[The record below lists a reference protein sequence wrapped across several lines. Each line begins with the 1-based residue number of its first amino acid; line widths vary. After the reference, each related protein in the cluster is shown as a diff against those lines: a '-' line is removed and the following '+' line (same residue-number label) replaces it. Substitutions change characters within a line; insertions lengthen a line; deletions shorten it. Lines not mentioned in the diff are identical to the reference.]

1 MVSLIYSKGVILWG
15 GGYMFDEITNL
26 VTSLGFPIVCV
37 IACAYFINYIIKAE
51 REENQ
56 KREEKYIETINQFSV
71 VMDKVNDNLIANNKR
86 LEYIENKL
94 DEVCA
99 DKEK

>member
-1 MVSLIYSKGVILWG
+1 MV
-15 GGYMFDEITNL
+15 DEITNL
-26 VTSLGFPIVCV
+26 VTTLGFPIVCV

-56 KREEKYIETINQFSV
+56 KREEKYIETINNFSV
-71 VMDKVNDNLIANNKR
+71 VLDKVNDNLIANNKR

>member
-1 MVSLIYSKGVILWG
+1 
-15 GGYMFDEITNL
+15 MFDEIANL
-26 VTSLGFPIVCV
+26 VTTLGFPIVCV

-56 KREEKYIETINQFSV
+56 KREEKYIETINKFSV

-94 DEVCA
+94 DEVCIN
-99 DKEK
+99 KK

>member
-1 MVSLIYSKGVILWG
+1 MNDVVTL
-15 GGYMFDEITNL
+15 ITN
-26 VTSLGFPIVCV
+26 LGFPIVCV

-56 KREEKYIETINQFSV
+56 KREEKYINTINNFSV
-71 VMDKVNDNLIANNKR
+71 VLDKVNDNLTTNNKR

-94 DEVCA
+94 DEVCF
-99 DKEK
+99 DEEK

>member
-1 MVSLIYSKGVILWG
+1 MN
-15 GGYMFDEITNL
+15 EITNL
-26 VTSLGFPIVCV
+26 ITNLGFPIVCV

-56 KREEKYIETINQFSV
+56 KREEKYIETINKFSTV
-71 VMDKVNDNLIANNKR
+71 LEKVNDNICTNNKR

-94 DEVCA
+94 DEVCC
-99 DKEK
+99 DIIK

>member
-1 MVSLIYSKGVILWG
+1 MGIE
-15 GGYMFDEITNL
+15 EITSAI
-26 VTSLGFPIVCV
+26 TTLGFPIICV
-37 IACAYFINYIIKAE
+37 IACAYFINNMIKAQ

-56 KREEKYIETINQFSV
+56 NREEKYIETINQFSI

>member
-1 MVSLIYSKGVILWG
+1 MNEVVNL
-15 GGYMFDEITNL
+15 ITN
-26 VTSLGFPIVCV
+26 LGFPIVCV

-56 KREEKYIETINQFSV
+56 KREEKYIETINKFSDV
-71 VMDKVNDNLIANNKR
+71 LEKVNDNLSANNKR

-94 DEVCA
+94 DEVCCSEI
-99 DKEK
+99 K

>member
-1 MVSLIYSKGVILWG
+1 MTN
-15 GGYMFDEITNL
+15 EITNL
-26 VTSLGFPIVCV
+26 ITNLGFPIVCV

-56 KREEKYIETINQFSV
+56 KREEKYIETINKFSTV
-71 VMDKVNDNLIANNKR
+71 LEKVNDNISTNNKR

-94 DEVCA
+94 DEVCS
-99 DKEK
+99 DKDE

>member
-1 MVSLIYSKGVILWG
+1 
-15 GGYMFDEITNL
+15 MFDEITNL
-26 VTSLGFPIVCV
+26 VTTLGFPIVCV

-56 KREEKYIETINQFSV
+56 KREEKYIETINKFSV

-94 DEVCA
+94 DEVCV

>member
-1 MVSLIYSKGVILWG
+1 
-15 GGYMFDEITNL
+15 MFDEIANL
-26 VTSLGFPIVCV
+26 VTTLGFPIVCV

-56 KREEKYIETINQFSV
+56 KREEKYIETIDQFSV

-94 DEVCA
+94 DEVCV

>member
-1 MVSLIYSKGVILWG
+1 
-15 GGYMFDEITNL
+15 MFEEITKL
-26 VTSLGFPIVCV
+26 ITTLGFPIVCV

-56 KREEKYIETINQFSV
+56 KREEKYIETINKFSDV
-71 VMDKVNDNLIANNKR
+71 LEKVNDNLSANNKR

-94 DEVCA
+94 DEVCC
-99 DKEK
+99 DIIK

>member
-1 MVSLIYSKGVILWG
+1 ML
-15 GGYMFDEITNL
+15 DEIVNL
-26 VTSLGFPIVCV
+26 VTTLGFPIVCV

-56 KREEKYIETINQFSV
+56 KREEKYIDTINKFSV
-71 VMDKVNDNLIANNKR
+71 VLDKVNDNLIANNKR

-94 DEVCA
+94 DEICV

>member
-1 MVSLIYSKGVILWG
+1 MNDVVNL
-15 GGYMFDEITNL
+15 ITN
-26 VTSLGFPIVCV
+26 LGFPIVCV

-56 KREEKYIETINQFSV
+56 KREEKYIETINNFSV
-71 VMDKVNDNLIANNKR
+71 VMDKVNDNLINNNKR

-94 DEVCA
+94 DEVCFEE
-99 DKEK
+99 EK

>member
-1 MVSLIYSKGVILWG
+1 
-15 GGYMFDEITNL
+15 MFDEISNL
-26 VTSLGFPIVCV
+26 VTTLGFPIVCV

-56 KREEKYIETINQFSV
+56 KREEKYIDTINKFSV

>member
-1 MVSLIYSKGVILWG
+1 
-15 GGYMFDEITNL
+15 MFDEITNL
-26 VTSLGFPIVCV
+26 VTTLGFPIVCV

-56 KREEKYIETINQFSV
+56 KREEKYIETINKFSV

-99 DKEK
+99 DMVK

>member
-1 MVSLIYSKGVILWG
+1 
-15 GGYMFDEITNL
+15 MFDEIVNL

-37 IACAYFINYIIKAE
+37 IGCAYFINYIIKAE

-56 KREEKYIETINQFSV
+56 KREEKYIDTINKFSV
-71 VMDKVNDNLIANNKR
+71 VLDKVNDNLIANNKR

-94 DEVCA
+94 DEVCI
-99 DKEK
+99 DKEN

>member
-1 MVSLIYSKGVILWG
+1 
-15 GGYMFDEITNL
+15 MFDEIVNL
-26 VTSLGFPIVCV
+26 VTTLGFPIVCV

-71 VMDKVNDNLIANNKR
+71 VMDKVNDNLITNNKR

>member
-1 MVSLIYSKGVILWG
+1 
-15 GGYMFDEITNL
+15 MFEEITNL
-26 VTSLGFPIVCV
+26 VTTLGFPIVCV

-56 KREEKYIETINQFSV
+56 KREEKYIETINKFSDV
-71 VMDKVNDNLIANNKR
+71 LEKVNDNLSANNKR

-94 DEVCA
+94 DEVCC
-99 DKEK
+99 DIIK

>member
-1 MVSLIYSKGVILWG
+1 
-15 GGYMFDEITNL
+15 MFEEITNL
-26 VTSLGFPIVCV
+26 VTTLGFPIVCV

-56 KREEKYIETINQFSV
+56 KREEKYIETINKFSV

-99 DKEK
+99 DKKK

>member
-1 MVSLIYSKGVILWG
+1 MEDIV
-15 GGYMFDEITNL
+15 NL
-26 VTSLGFPIVCV
+26 VTNLGFPIVCV

-56 KREEKYIETINQFSV
+56 KREEKYIETINKFSD
-71 VMDKVNDNLIANNKR
+71 VMDKVNDNLINNNKR

-94 DEVCA
+94 DEICV
-99 DKEK
+99 DIEK

>member
-1 MVSLIYSKGVILWG
+1 MDEVTSLI
-15 GGYMFDEITNL
+15 TN
-26 VTSLGFPIVCV
+26 LGFPIVCV

-56 KREEKYIETINQFSV
+56 KREEKYIETINKFSDV
-71 VMDKVNDNLIANNKR
+71 LEKVNDNLSANNKR

-94 DEVCA
+94 DEVCCTEM
-99 DKEK
+99 K

>member
-1 MVSLIYSKGVILWG
+1 MFEEISTLI
-15 GGYMFDEITNL
+15 T
-26 VTSLGFPIVCV
+26 TLGFPIVCV

>member
-1 MVSLIYSKGVILWG
+1 
-15 GGYMFDEITNL
+15 MFNEITNL
-26 VTSLGFPIVCV
+26 VTTLGFPIVCV

-94 DEVCA
+94 DEVCV

>member
-1 MVSLIYSKGVILWG
+1 MNDVVNL
-15 GGYMFDEITNL
+15 ITN
-26 VTSLGFPIVCV
+26 LGFPIVCV

-56 KREEKYIETINQFSV
+56 KREEKYIETINNFSV
-71 VMDKVNDNLIANNKR
+71 VIDKVNENLINNNKR

-94 DEVCA
+94 DEVCL
-99 DKEK
+99 DKNK

>member
-1 MVSLIYSKGVILWG
+1 MNDVVNL
-15 GGYMFDEITNL
+15 ITN
-26 VTSLGFPIVCV
+26 LGFPIVCV

-56 KREEKYIETINQFSV
+56 KREEKYIETINNFSNV
-71 VMDKVNDNLIANNKR
+71 LDKVNENLINNNKR

-94 DEVCA
+94 DEVCT
-99 DKEK
+99 DNEK